1 MRAVVFDQTGEPSN
15 VLRLATVAD
24 PKPGDGSVLVQVT
37 ARPIHPADL
46 AFIRGQYRI
55 RPTFPQVAGLEGYGT
70 VMENDRG
77 IAPGSRVAFRW
88 PGSWAEIAAVP
99 VTQIVEVPADIAPDT
114 ACQVSLNPVTAWA
127 LLDEANVGAGDWIML
142 TAAMSTVSNLIAE
155 IARKRGL
162 RMIGL
167 VRGDVGAAA
176 ERTGADLVLSTADP
190 EIANKVAAA
199 TGEQRVSALLDSV
212 GGALLP
218 TLFTMLAPGA
228 RIIAYGVQDREAAS
242 ITNAMMVYSNLIW
255 KGFGIDRWLSGQAPA
270 VRQAMFDDL
279 WSMIRNGVLS
289 LPVAARH
296 PLERFLEAIAED
308 SRPKRMGKVII
319 T

>member
-99 VTQIVEVPADIAPDT
+99 VSRIVGVPADIAPDT

-127 LLDEANVGAGDWIML
+127 LLDEANVDAGNWIML
-142 TAAMSTVSNLIAE
+142 TAATSTVSNLIAE
-155 IARKRGL
+155 I
-162 RMIGL
+162 
-167 VRGDVGAAA
+167 
-176 ERTGADLVLSTADP
+176 
-190 EIANKVAAA
+190 
-199 TGEQRVSALLDSV
+199 
-212 GGALLP
+212 
-218 TLFTMLAPGA
+218 
-228 RIIAYGVQDREAAS
+228 
-242 ITNAMMVYSNLIW
+242 
-255 KGFGIDRWLSGQAPA
+255 
-270 VRQAMFDDL
+270 
-279 WSMIRNGVLS
+279 
-289 LPVAARH
+289 
-296 PLERFLEAIAED
+296 
-308 SRPKRMGKVII
+308 
-319 T
+319 